1 LLPYDDADV
10 DEMLNILADRH
21 FITRYTVDFHRY
33 IQIRTFEKHQ
43 NLNPRESPSVIPKI
57 CTDDDASASRSARV
71 RTRAN
76 LKKIRANLKSANT
89 EGREREGRGKG
100 RREREVGA
108 LDEKLPDSTL
118 SLIFSEELF
127 DDLQDRKVYAHLDVR
142 QVFEKYKAWCDVR
155 RIKPKPD
162 KFIGWLK

>member
-1 LLPYDDADV
+1 
-10 DEMLNILADRH
+10 
-21 FITRYTVDFHRY
+21 
-33 IQIRTFEKHQ
+33 
-43 NLNPRESPSVIPKI
+43 
-57 CTDDDASASRSARV
+57 
-71 RTRAN
+71 
-76 LKKIRANLKSANT
+76 
-89 EGREREGRGKG
+89 
-100 RREREVGA
+100 VGA

-162 KFIGWLK
+162 KFIGWLNREIPNRKGNGPDDDLLTRFATGSAYCNPYRRIGSKNASYELSGSEA